1 MSSFW
6 LTPPDLYSS
15 LDREFHFDFDPCPCP
30 RPEGYNSL
38 EVPWGKMNYVNP
50 PFRRHDGVDNCG
62 PTAFVHKAIAEQ
74 QRGNGS
80 VLLLPCQS
88 YVMLLAAAGAEIR
101 SAGRVRFLEKETG
114 EPWRSPSPCC
124 LFVLRGNA
132 PQINA
137 ERSQT
142 AGNNRMVAMCADSQG
157 VGL

>member
-1 MSSFW
+1 MSSYW
-6 LTPPDLYSS
+6 LTPPALYES

-30 RPEGYNSL
+30 RPDGYNSL
-38 EVPWGKMNYVNP
+38 EASWGKMNYVNP
-50 PFRRHDGVDNCG
+50 PFRRHDGLNNCG

-101 SAGRVRFLEKETG
+101 SAGRVRFLEKDTG

-124 LFVLRGNA
+124 LFILRGNA
-132 PQINA
+132 PQENKEA
-137 ERSQT
+137 QTQQATGKGSQVNYNLRPF
-142 AGNNRMVAMCADSQG
+142 G
-157 VGL
+157 